1 MFERCWPVSS
11 LNILAWKLLVA
22 HFRRD
27 FAHDQRL
34 AARQWEAFLV
44 VVCYH
49 VFPDGKFL
57 AAVGAPVVLV
67 RAMHPGHVFTQ
78 LKKNGE
84 KKGLWISITDC
95 NAIRVGQ
102 IHLEMRQVKGH
113 QHQGRV

>member
-1 MFERCWPVSS
+1 MFERCWPVTS

-57 AAVGAPVVLV
+57 TAVGTPVVLV

-78 LKKNGE
+78 LKKIGE
-84 KKGLWISITDC
+84 QKVIWISKTD

-102 IHLEMRQVKGH
+102 IHLEIRQVKGH
-113 QHQGRV
+113 QDQGKV